1 MSGVTCRVIVWHSCL
16 TGLKEMK
23 GSTMLDVDTFD
34 EHPTHPTPTQHNS
47 LSYSVKRRL
56 ITHAPWTAHSAYLIF
71 KKIVNDRFSKR
82 LCLHS
87 HLQNL
92 HHPIAQLRVDA
103 NKAPPKHPCYLIPG
117 FVAAWDATPLDFVH
131 TWLRQLRAFVIPP
144 LNKIDNQCQSTSHK
158 KLATEA
164 KKRKHPNGSSVER

>member
-117 FVAAWDATPLDFVH
+117 FVAAWDATSFG
-131 TWLRQLRAFVIPP
+131 LRSHLAPP
-144 LNKIDNQCQSTSHK
+144 APSFRNPATQQNRQSMSIYLTQKTS
-158 KLATEA
+158 
-164 KKRKHPNGSSVER
+164 N